1 MSDDTTQMAS
11 TFYFHMDILIQK
23 LMDSKIISK
32 GGRVLS
38 QTDGCA
44 KQYKCA
50 TAIYFMSLLETK
62 NDIVVDRAISSI
74 GHGKSLVGKCLIK
87 NLKALWWDICVTLK
101 TIESNI

>member
-11 TFYFHMDILIQK
+11 TVYIHMDILIQK

-44 KQYKCA
+44 KQYKCD
-50 TAIYFMSLLETK
+50 TAISFISLLTTK
-62 NDIVVDRAISSI
+62 HDIVVDRAISASCY
-74 GHGKSLVGKCLIK
+74 GKSLVGKCLIK
-87 NLKALWWDICVTLK
+87 IRKYFGGTFV
-101 TIESNI
+101 